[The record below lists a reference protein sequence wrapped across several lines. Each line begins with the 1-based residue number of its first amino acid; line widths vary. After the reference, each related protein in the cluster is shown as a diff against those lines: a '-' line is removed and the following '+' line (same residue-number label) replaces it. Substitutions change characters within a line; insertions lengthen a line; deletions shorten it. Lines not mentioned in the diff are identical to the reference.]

1 MTVADIFDLS
11 GRVAIVSGGSRGIG
25 KAIAERYA
33 LAGAKVVLSSRRQAA
48 LDEAARVICEAGGEA
63 VGIAA
68 HNGDKQALKA
78 LVEATTERYGRLDI
92 LVNNAATNPHFG
104 AVLEADDSHWRKTLE
119 VNLMG
124 NIWLTQA
131 AVAQMRA
138 GGGGKIINVASIVG
152 LTPRRFQGIYSL
164 TKAAAIS
171 LTKTLATEL
180 GPDNIQVNAIA
191 PGLVKTQFA
200 QALWSN
206 EDLLAQVLARTPV
219 GRIGQPED
227 MAGIALFLA
236 SSASDYTTGAVFVL
250 DGGVTASSL

>member
-1 MTVADIFDLS
+1 MADRFDLS
-11 GRVAIVSGGSRGIG
+11 GRVAIVTGASRGIG
-25 KAIAERYA
+25 RAIAATYA
-33 LAGAKVVLSSRRQAA
+33 LAGAKVALASRKQAS
-48 LDEAARVICEAGGEA
+48 LDEVAQEIRAAGGEA

-68 HNGDKQALKA
+68 HNGDKQALTA
-78 LVEATTERYGRLDI
+78 LVKATVARYGRLDI

-104 AVLEADDSHWRKTLE
+104 TILEADDSYWRKTID

-124 NIWLTQA
+124 NVWLTQA
-131 AVAQMRA
+131 AVRQMRA

-152 LTPRRFQGIYSL
+152 LNPGRYQGIYSL
-164 TKAAAIS
+164 TKAAVIS

-180 GPDNIQVNAIA
+180 GPDSIQVNAIA
-191 PGLVKTQFA
+191 PGLVQTKFA

-206 EDLLAQVLARTPV
+206 EDLLGHVLARTPA
-219 GRIGQPED
+219 GRIGQPDD

-250 DGGVTASSL
+250 DGGVTANSI

>member
-1 MTVADIFDLS
+1 MIVADAFDLN

-33 LAGAKVVLSSRRQAA
+33 LAGAKVVLASRRQDA
-48 LDEAARVICEAGGEA
+48 LDEAARGIREAGGEA

-104 AVLEADDSHWRKTLE
+104 AVLDADDSHWRKTLE

-124 NIWLTQA
+124 NVWLTQA

-152 LTPRRFQGIYSL
+152 LNPGRFQGIYSL
-164 TKAAAIS
+164 TKAAVIS

-191 PGLVKTQFA
+191 PGLVKTKFA
-200 QALWSN
+200 QALWGN

-250 DGGVTASSL
+250 DGGVSASSL

>member
-104 AVLEADDSHWRKTLE
+104 AVLDADDSHWRKTLE

-124 NIWLTQA
+124 NVWLTQA

-152 LTPRRFQGIYSL
+152 LTPGRFQGIYSL
-164 TKAAAIS
+164 TKAAVIS